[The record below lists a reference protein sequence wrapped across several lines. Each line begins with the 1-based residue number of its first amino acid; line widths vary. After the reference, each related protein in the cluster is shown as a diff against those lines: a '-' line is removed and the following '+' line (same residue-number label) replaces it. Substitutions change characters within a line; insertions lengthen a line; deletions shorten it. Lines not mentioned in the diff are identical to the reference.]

1 MKRFCFALLV
11 TAFLLNIFG
20 VFALADGENLASGR
34 EVTAESHI
42 ANGKS
47 YAEMDRFTSKILT
60 DGKYGR
66 ADFGDSAW
74 AKFYRATG
82 RILKIDL
89 GENCTV
95 DKIVTRFL
103 QNSQAGVVA
112 PKKIEVFVSQ
122 DGNNFAR
129 VENLSGSESP
139 FLPSRT
145 NNTEI
150 AKFEM
155 TFKPTAAR
163 YVALSFDVT
172 VNTFVDELEI
182 YGKRGSTLTPPTDFC
197 DIIEKGK
204 GEYLERD
211 ALGGVHDI
219 VCFHAGYSPD
229 NEILVNNTKDSF
241 LYYIAYRDEN
251 RKVVDTMFD
260 AVMLLTL
267 QGKCPSGG
275 NLTITG
281 GQTVM
286 SDWITLLDNYFHPE
300 FNLFALDAATAEMKE
315 TLKLDEGYKT
325 SVYLTIPYPKIGDI
339 EFGDYDGDGKT
350 NKIDCYQATLDVTK
364 WFMDEVDKRFAEA
377 DFKNIEL
384 KGYFCNSEGITRQNH
399 DFEWD
404 FARDAAKLMHDR
416 GLQCVMIPYYQAVGI
431 DANDEFKFDAMLMQP
446 NLSFNDSL
454 KDDPKGMMED
464 FAQTAKQLGLGV
476 QMEIADGVRWDASL
490 GKYYEQYLV
499 SASQNGLMT
508 DTIHA
513 YYNGAG
519 PGVFYD
525 CAVSAN
531 PELRW
536 YYDATYKF
544 IKGTLS
550 LPDERVSEN
559 YTKELTVT
567 DNKRVSGE
575 IGINGDW
582 HCTYRMKQSPKNG
595 YANLVNGTN
604 TFTYLADRKF
614 SGVDSFTFEILYNGE
629 VIGERTVTVNVDRE
643 IQSESSVEA
652 SAQESVADIVEEEKA
667 SALPFIIGGAALIA
681 VVIVVIIVIIR
692 KKRK

>member
-1 MKRFCFALLV
+1 MKRICLSVLMISLLI
-11 TAFLLNIFG
+11 NIFG
-20 VFALADGENLASGR
+20 IFVFAEGENLALGR
-34 EVTAESHI
+34 DVTVESHV
-42 ANGKS
+42 ANEKS
-47 YAEMDRFTSKILT
+47 YAELDRFTSKILT

-66 ADFGDSAW
+66 ADFGDSKW

-82 RILKIDL
+82 RVLTIDL

-122 DGNNFAR
+122 DGKNFSR
-129 VENLSGSESP
+129 VENLSGNESP

-150 AKFEM
+150 AKYEM
-155 TFKPTAAR
+155 TFKSVAAR
-163 YVALSFDVT
+163 FVAISFDVT

-182 YGKRGSTLTPPTDFC
+182 YGSGGSSLTPPTEFC

-204 GEYLERD
+204 GEYLDRN

-229 NEILVNNTKDSF
+229 NEILVNNSKESF
-241 LYYIAYRDEN
+241 LYYIAYRDED
-251 RKVVDTMFD
+251 KKIVDTMFD
-260 AVMLLTL
+260 AVMFLTL

-275 NLTITG
+275 NLTISD

-286 SDWITLLDNYFHPE
+286 SDWVTLLDNYFHPE
-300 FNLFALDAATAEMKE
+300 FNLYALDEATAEMKK
-315 TLKLDEGYKT
+315 TLKLDDGYKT
-325 SVYLTIPYPKIGDI
+325 SVYLTIPYPKIGNI
-339 EFGDYDGDGKT
+339 EFGDYDGDGKVD
-350 NKIDCYQATLDVTK
+350 KIDDYQATLDVTK

-384 KGYFCNSEGITRQNH
+384 KGYFCNSEGITRQRF
-399 DFEWD
+399 DYEWD
-404 FARDAAKLMHDR
+404 FARDAAKLMRDR
-416 GLQCVMIPYYQAVGI
+416 GLQCVMIPYYQGVGI
-431 DANDEFKFDAMLMQP
+431 DANEEFKFDAMLMQP
-446 NLSFNDSL
+446 NLSFNDTL
-454 KDDPKGMMED
+454 KDDPAGMMED

-508 DTIHA
+508 DTVHA

-525 CAVSAN
+525 CAVSLN

-550 LPDERVSEN
+550 LPTEKVSDKA
-559 YTKELTVT
+559 TQTLTVT
-567 DNKRVSGE
+567 DNKRVIGE
-575 IGINGDW
+575 TGVNGDW
-582 HCTYRMKQSPKNG
+582 HCTYRMKQAPKNG

-604 TFTYLADRKF
+604 TFSYLADRKF
-614 SGVDSFTFEILYNGE
+614 SGVDTFTYEILYNGE
-629 VIGERTVTVNVDRE
+629 VIAERTVTVNVDRD
-643 IQSESSVEA
+643 IQGESSVEA
-652 SAQESVADIVEEEKA
+652 SAEESVGEIVEEQKT
-667 SALPFIIGGAALIA
+667 SYLPFIIGGTALVA
-681 VVIVVIIVIIR
+681 VIIFVIIW